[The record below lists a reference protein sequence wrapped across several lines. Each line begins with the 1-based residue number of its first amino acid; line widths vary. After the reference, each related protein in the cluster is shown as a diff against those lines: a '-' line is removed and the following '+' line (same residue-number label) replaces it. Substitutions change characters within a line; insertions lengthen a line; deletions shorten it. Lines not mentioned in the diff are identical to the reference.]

1 MFEKLERLK
10 NDNCSHPKQDAL
22 HKLLQQEQARTKDN
36 RFRALVFTKHSTVAK
51 DIAEMLITFKA
62 NEFGVYELVEYE
74 DGVKQGC
81 MQTNAIVPFGS
92 SFECPDHSAVLV
104 TTYDIPQPID
114 YSVFDC
120 VIHYEG
126 ESKPDLEL
134 MVSGQPTKANNKK
147 FICQKQLRSFT
158 LLSKYEQE
166 PDYDIYCDKWVTS
179 VRKSC
184 FSEKDLKS
192 GVTFDRINYN
202 TIKKVAKEKTFYSK
216 N

>member
-1 MFEKLERLK
+1 VFEKLQRLK
-10 NDNCSHPKQDAL
+10 NDNCSHPKQGAL

-36 RFRALVFTKHSTVAK
+36 RFRALVYTKHTTVAK
-51 DIAEMLITFKA
+51 DIAELLITFKA
-62 NEFGVYELVEYE
+62 SEFGVFELVEYD
-74 DGVKQGC
+74 DGVKQRC
-81 MQTNAIVPFGS
+81 IQTNAIVPFSS
-92 SFECPDHSAVLV
+92 SFECTDQSSVLV
-104 TTYDIPQPID
+104 TTYDIAQPID

-126 ESKPDLEL
+126 EAKPDLEL

-166 PDYDIYCDKWVTS
+166 PDYDMYCDKWVSS

-184 FSEKDLKS
+184 FSEKDLKT
-192 GVTFDRINYN
+192 GVAIDHINYN
-202 TIKKVAKEKTFYSK
+202 IIKKVAKEKTLYSK